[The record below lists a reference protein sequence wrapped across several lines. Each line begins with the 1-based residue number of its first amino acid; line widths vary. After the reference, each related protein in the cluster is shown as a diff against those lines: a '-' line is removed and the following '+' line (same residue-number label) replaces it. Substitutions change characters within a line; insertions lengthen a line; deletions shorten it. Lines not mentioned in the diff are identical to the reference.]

1 MRRVRGML
9 EECATI
15 QDLKIVMS
23 PSGASRLQ
31 SMRARYA
38 RYGGGWPQQ
47 IYTSGFHWAKA
58 GNTPLLNCVLL
69 N

>member
-38 RYGGGWPQQ
+38 RYGGLAPADLHFRISLG
-47 IYTSGFHWAKA
+47 
-58 GNTPLLNCVLL
+58 
-69 N
+69 